1 MVQKIVGV
9 AVALL
14 VLAIVFPIALT
25 ELGDA
30 EIPAEIDQLEP
41 LLLVLVPLLA
51 VIAVVMYL
59 FPKDV
64 F

>member
-30 EIPAEIDQLEP
+30 DIPAEIDQLEP

>member
-1 MVQKIVGV
+1 MVQKIVGI

-30 EIPAEIDQLEP
+30 DIPAEIDQLEP